1 MVLTRG
7 QLRAKQP
14 FDDGFRPFIRQ
25 VGDARY
31 PKPHGTIWGVGGF
44 GDICAAIGKPG
55 RADEKSLAGP
65 FKSRVMAVARTPEV
79 RSRGNGGIVRLGR
92 ALRAELTARIRRL
105 LQAAR
110 MELRIDVRHPDESIE
125 AELDALYRRL
135 HTPGAAMSKCT
146 RLPPLRPGLVFH
158 HREADGEHYVYV
170 EDAERGRLAGY
181 TVFNRL
187 IEVDRRADR
196 HVRSPH
202 SKYAPAYQRRG
213 IASAVY
219 HWALGRGFCLVSG
232 ARQSE
237 GAHALWRALARR
249 HALRWVALHDK
260 RMYDLGPTKPPAH
273 AADLD
278 TRMLLLG
285 DAWNLD
291 ALHMRGVLRPATGA
305 ADDIPVDM
313 RVHEGQ
319 PCCSRRCSPHALQAR
334 RPCQDAC

>member
-14 FDDGFRPFIRQ
+14 FDDGFRRFIRQ
-25 VGDARY
+25 IGDARHL
-31 PKPHGTIWGVGGF
+31 KPRGTIWGVGGF
-44 GDICAAIGKPG
+44 GDICTAIGKPG
-55 RADEKSLAGP
+55 RADEKPMVGAI
-65 FKSRVMAVARTPEV
+65 KSRLIAFARTLEV
-79 RSRGNGGIVRLGR
+79 RYMGNSGIVRLGR
-92 ALRAELTARIRRL
+92 ALRAEYAACIRRL
-105 LQAAR
+105 LQAAS

-125 AELDALYRRL
+125 AELDVLYRRL
-135 HTPGAAMSKCT
+135 HTPGAAMNKCT

-170 EDAERGRLAGY
+170 EDAARGRLAGY

-187 IEVDRRADR
+187 IEVGRRADR

-202 SKYAPAYQRRG
+202 SKYAPAYQGRG

-219 HWALGRGFCLVSG
+219 HWALSRGFCLVSG

-249 HALRWVALHDK
+249 HVLRWVALRDK
-260 RMYDLGPTKPPAH
+260 RMYDLGPTEPPAH

-278 TRMLLLG
+278 IRMLLLG
-285 DAWNLD
+285 HAWSLD
-291 ALHMRGVLRPATGA
+291 ALHIRGVLRPATGA
-305 ADDIPVDM
+305 ADEAPVDM

-319 PCCSRRCSPHALQAR
+319 PCCSRHCTPHALQAR
-334 RPCQDAC
+334 RSRQDVC